1 MQHLSCMLYIN
12 FLRLIWAFKIYIRS
26 HKNLSTSFYC
36 QAFTINTTKES
47 KKQKQQPKINFHLV
61 QGFYFSSHP
70 AWGYYADKSTGNA
83 VYSLHKPYNIMFNNY
98 RSTDNEY
105 FIMWEAALGKHGIIL
120 DQSQI
125 AVNSFTSWYFL
136 NNNCNQSSSPP
147 NQFSNLAP
155 SKDFFW

>member
-1 MQHLSCMLYIN
+1 MQHLSCMLYIFKAN
-12 FLRLIWAFKIYIRS
+12 MSKIYIRS
-26 HKNLSTSFYC
+26 HKNLSTSYYC
-36 QAFTINTTKES
+36 QAFSINTTKES

-83 VYSLHKPYNIMFNNY
+83 VYSLHKPYMFNNY
-98 RSTDNEY
+98 TDNEY

-125 AVNSFTSWYFL
+125 AVTVSLYTGTS
-136 NNNCNQSSSPP
+136 
-147 NQFSNLAP
+147 
-155 SKDFFW
+155 